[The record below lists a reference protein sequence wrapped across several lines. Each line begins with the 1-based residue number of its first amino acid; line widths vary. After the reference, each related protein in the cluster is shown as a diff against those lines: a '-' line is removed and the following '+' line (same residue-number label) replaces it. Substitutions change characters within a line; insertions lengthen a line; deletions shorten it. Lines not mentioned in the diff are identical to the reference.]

1 MYEFLIT
8 IADPMGIVGVVL
20 LLIAYFA
27 ISAGRLSSNSLIYQI
42 LNFVAAWLILFS
54 LYFHWNTPSV
64 LIEIAWIII
73 SILGIF
79 RIVFFK
85 KTDKP

>member
-1 MYEFLIT
+1 MYDLLVT
-8 IADPMGIVGVVL
+8 IADPVGIIGVIL

-27 ISAGRLSSNSLIYQI
+27 ISTGRVSSDSFTYQI
-42 LNFVAAWLILFS
+42 LNFIAAWLILFS

-73 SILGIF
+73 SVIGML
-79 RIVFFK
+79 RMMYK
-85 KTDKP
+85 KS